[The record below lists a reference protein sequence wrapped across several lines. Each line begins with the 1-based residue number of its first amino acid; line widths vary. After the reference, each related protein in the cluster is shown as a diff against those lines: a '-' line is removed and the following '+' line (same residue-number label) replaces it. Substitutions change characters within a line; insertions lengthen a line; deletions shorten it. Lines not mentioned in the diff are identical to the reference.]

1 MNTMSAPPQS
11 ALRRQ
16 VCLAA
21 PALLAAGALSGAL
34 AGCSPSQRAPYSTFT
49 LLDGQKFYSSA
60 FTGAVAM
67 VNFWATWC
75 PSCVSEVQPLIELY
89 QHYRPRGVQ
98 VLAVAVRSDR
108 AERLSRFVQDRQ
120 IPYPVAYDRDG
131 SIARQWG
138 GVNATPTAFVLDRKG
153 RIARRFVGS
162 RLHEVSQL
170 MDKLLAKS

>member
-1 MNTMSAPPQS
+1 MNAAPRS
-11 ALRRQ
+11 VLRRQ
-16 VCLAA
+16 LCLAA
-21 PALLAAGALSGAL
+21 PALLAAGAL
-34 AGCSPSQRAPYSTFT
+34 AGCSRQRAPYSTFT
-49 LLDGQKFYSSA
+49 LLDGQKFYSSV

-162 RLHEVSQL
+162 QLHEVSRL
-170 MDKLLAKS
+170 IGKLLSEG

>member
-1 MNTMSAPPQS
+1 MNAMNAPPQS

-49 LLDGQKFYSSA
+49 LLDGSAFYSSA
-60 FTGAVAM
+60 FADSVAL
-67 VNFWATWC
+67 VNFWATSC
-75 PSCVSEVQPLIELY
+75 PYCMNEAPQLAALY

-98 VLAVAVRSDR
+98 VLAVAVHSDR

-162 RLHEVSQL
+162 QLHEVSRL
-170 MDKLLAKS
+170 IGKLLSEG